1 MAKNNIYKGNQ
12 NNGGKQNRQKQQP
25 ANVKKEEVVTEPVEE
40 TVEEAIE
47 EDVVEEEVEE
57 EATTTEV
64 EPDVDPAESES
75 PEEDEVE
82 EININN
88 EFIGKP
94 FQIPEVGETSDEDM
108 DAAFDLIA
116 GELEQDRRKNTK
128 GFTVRLCENA
138 SPLQK
143 AKISKRAD
151 KLGVRYFIDPKTNN
165 ITTNT
170 FVSFKEAQ
178 EYKRFISRKG
188 LKGQVIPL

>member
-1 MAKNNIYKGNQ
+1 MKKNNIYKGNQ
-12 NNGGKQNRQKQQP
+12 NKGGKQNRQKQQP

-57 EATTTEV
+57 EATTEV

-170 FVSFKEAQ
+170 FVSLKEAQ
-178 EYKRFISRKG
+178 EYKKFISRKG
-188 LKGQVIPL
+188 LKGQIIPL